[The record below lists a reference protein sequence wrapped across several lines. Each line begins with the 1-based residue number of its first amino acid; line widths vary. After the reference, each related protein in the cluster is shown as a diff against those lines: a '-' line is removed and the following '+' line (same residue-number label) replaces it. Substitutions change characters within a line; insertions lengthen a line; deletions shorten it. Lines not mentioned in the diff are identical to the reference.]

1 MFKHLVAFA
10 EFLLKIN
17 IMLCAEKVYTL
28 ADLKNWERRE
38 PSFAVLGKPI
48 AHSLSPKMHNA
59 AFAAA
64 RERRPELTEYR
75 YFCFEIAPEELSE
88 TLPLFFEKNFHGLN
102 LTIPHKVAA
111 IPLLKKLSPEAE
123 IIGAANTLVRDDT
136 LGGWR
141 GENTDGRGFA
151 RAAEMQLGVKLTG
164 THLVL
169 LGAGGAARAIAA
181 TALAQN
187 CASLTIVNRSH
198 ERAETLVNA
207 LTRSQISN
215 GKFRILSP
223 DEIRNP
229 EFEICDSRSPALVVN
244 ATSLGLKPA
253 DASPFPPELLKNGI
267 AVYDT
272 TYGSHTSALV
282 AAARERKL
290 PAADGRS
297 MLAWQGALAFEL
309 WTGVPAADAFPLMFR
324 KLS

>member
-59 AFAAA
+59 AFSAL
-64 RERRPELTEYR
+64 RERKPQLADWR
-75 YFCFEIAPEELSE
+75 YFRFEIAPEELADA
-88 TLPLFFEKNFHGLN
+88 LPLFFEKNFHGLN

-111 IPLLKKLSPEAE
+111 LPVLKKLSPEAE
-123 IIGAANTLVRDDT
+123 IIGAANTLVRDDA
-136 LGGWR
+136 LGGWS

-151 RAAEMQLGVKLTG
+151 RAAEMQLGATLTG
-164 THLVL
+164 THIVL

-187 CASLTIVNRSH
+187 CASLTIVNRSR
-198 ERAETLVNA
+198 ERAEA
-207 LTRSQISN
+207 LIADLCAFFPKKKIS
-215 GKFRILSP
+215 FLST
-223 DEIRNP
+223 
-229 EFEICDSRSPALVVN
+229 CDIQNLTTEEPALIVN

-253 DASPFPPELLKNGI
+253 DASPFPPELLR
-267 AVYDT
+267 ADMSVYDT
-272 TYGSHTSALV
+272 TYGTHTSALV
-282 AAARERKL
+282 AAARDRNL

-324 KLS
+324 ELS

>member
-1 MFKHLVAFA
+1 MA
-10 EFLLKIN
+10 
-17 IMLCAEKVYTL
+17 CSEKVYTL
-28 ADLKNWERRE
+28 DDLRAWTRRE

-59 AFAAA
+59 AFADA
-64 RERRPELTEYR
+64 RERRPELAGYR
-75 YFCFEIAPEELSE
+75 YFRFEIAPEEL
-88 TLPLFFEKNFHGLN
+88 TDALPLFFEKNFHGLN

-111 IPLLKKLSPEAE
+111 LPVLKKLSPEAE
-123 IIGAANTLVRDDT
+123 IIGAANTLARDDA

-151 RAAEMQLGVKLTG
+151 RAAEMQLGVKLAG
-164 THLVL
+164 THVVL

-187 CASLTIVNRSH
+187 CASLTIVNRSR
-198 ERAETLVNA
+198 ERAEALVGA
-207 LTRSQISN
+207 LAQSQIPN
-215 GKFRILSP
+215 GECRILSP
-223 DEIRNP
+223 DEIRDP
-229 EFEICDSRSPALVVN
+229 GFEICDSRESALVAN
-244 ATSLGLKPA
+244 ATSLGLKP
-253 DASPFPPELLKNGI
+253 DDPSPFPPELLKNGI

-282 AAARERKL
+282 AAARERGV

-309 WTGVPAADAFPLMFR
+309 WTALPAADTFPVMFR
-324 KLS
+324 ELS

>member
-1 MFKHLVAFA
+1 MA
-10 EFLLKIN
+10 
-17 IMLCAEKVYTL
+17 CTEKVYTPD
-28 ADLKNWERRE
+28 DLRAWTRRE
-38 PSFAVLGKPI
+38 PGFAVLGKPI

-64 RERRPELTEYR
+64 RERRPELAGRR
-75 YFCFEIAPEELSE
+75 YFRFEIAPEELAE
-88 TLPLFFEKNFHGLN
+88 ALPLFFEKNFHGLN

-123 IIGAANTLVRDDT
+123 IIGAANTLVRDAA

-141 GENTDGRGFA
+141 GENTDGCGFA
-151 RAAEMQLGVKLTG
+151 RAAEMQLGAKLAG
-164 THLVL
+164 THVVL

-187 CASLTIVNRSH
+187 CAALTIVNRSR
-198 ERAETLVNA
+198 ERAETLIAN
-207 LTRSQISN
+207 LRKFFPQGEIS
-215 GKFRILSP
+215 FLAAH
-223 DEIRNP
+223 DIRNL
-229 EFEICDSRSPALVVN
+229 SAGKAALVVN

-282 AAARERKL
+282 AAARERNL

-309 WTGVPAADAFPLMFR
+309 WTRVPAANALPVMFR
-324 KLS
+324 ELS

>member
-1 MFKHLVAFA
+1 M
-10 EFLLKIN
+10 N
-17 IMLCAEKVYTL
+17 SEKVYTL
-28 ADLKNWERRE
+28 DDLRAWTRRE

-64 RERRPELTEYR
+64 RERRPELAEHR
-75 YFCFEIAPEELSE
+75 YFRFEIAPEELAE
-88 TLPLFFEKNFHGLN
+88 ALPLFFEKNFHGLN

-111 IPLLKKLSPEAE
+111 LPVLKKLSPEAE
-123 IIGAANTLVRDDT
+123 IIGAANTLVRDDA

-151 RAAEMQLGVKLTG
+151 RAAEMQLGVKLAG
-164 THLVL
+164 THVVL

-187 CASLTIVNRSH
+187 CASLTIVNRSR
-198 ERAETLVNA
+198 ERAEALAGA
-207 LTRSQISN
+207 LTKEKRHSCRFIGN
-215 GKFRILSP
+215 TLP
-223 DEIRNP
+223 EIQEATGMSLLP
-229 EFEICDSRSPALVVN
+229 CLVVN
-244 ATSLGLKPA
+244 ATSLGLKP
-253 DASPFPPELLKNGI
+253 DDPSPLPPELLKNGI

-272 TYGSHTSALV
+272 TYGTHTSALV
-282 AAARERKL
+282 AAARERGV

-309 WTGVPAADAFPLMFR
+309 WTALPAADTFPVMSR
-324 KLS
+324 ELS